1 MKKKLLS
8 IALAT
13 IVAVMAISGASLAW
27 LQDTTSTVTNTFTK
41 GLVDIDLYETKD
53 SQKVLAN
60 SYKMVPGDTL
70 TKDPTVEVLAVSEA
84 CWLFVKVEKSENFA
98 TYLTYS
104 IADGW
109 TELTEGSGVYYRA
122 VEDKGENQTFA
133 VLKDNE
139 VTVKEGVTV
148 AQMNALDNNG
158 LEMEFTAYAIQSAN
172 IADANNNG
180 TAADEAWAIVGN
192 TTNG

>member
-1 MKKKLLS
+1 
-8 IALAT
+8 
-13 IVAVMAISGASLAW
+13 
-27 LQDTTSTVTNTFTK
+27 
-41 GLVDIDLYETKD
+41 
-53 SQKVLAN
+53 
-60 SYKMVPGDTL
+60 MVPGDTL

-139 VTVKEGVTV
+139 VTVNEGVTV
-148 AQMNALDNNG
+148 AQMNALGNNG